1 MATFKDIV
9 RNDAENVFLNKDEF
23 AEEHM
28 VDGKSM
34 TIIIDNNEHL
44 EREKRYKALEEGIS
58 QKQVL
63 FYVSAAEFGRLP
75 KLGRLLELD
84 GKKYKVADAIR
95 EGAIYSI
102 TLEAN
107 KS

>member
-9 RNDAENVFLNKDEF
+9 RRDAENVFMNKDEF
-23 AEEHM
+23 AEEHT
-28 VDGKSM
+28 VDGAKM
-34 TIIIDNNEHL
+34 TIIIDNNEQL
-44 EREKRYKALEEGIS
+44 EREKRYKALEEGVS

-63 FYVSAAEFGRLP
+63 FYVSAARFGRLP
-75 KLGRLLELD
+75 KIGRLLELD
-84 GKKYKVADAIR
+84 GKKYKVTDAIR

-102 TLEAN
+102 SLEAN

>member
-44 EREKRYKALEEGIS
+44 EREKRYKALEEEIS

-75 KLGRLLELD
+75 KLGRLMELD
-84 GKKYKVADAIR
+84 GKKYKVTDAIR

>member
-58 QKQVL
+58 QKQVF